1 MSKRKFEHLFS
12 TEAEEAVLGS
22 VVINPSVF
30 PTLNLQTR
38 DFYVRRHQAIWKA
51 FQDLFFENRKI
62 DHLSVIEQL
71 QANGE
76 LVDVGGAAYITR
88 IVSSVPS
95 SLHADTYAE
104 TIRDFARRREL
115 VEVCNSVAV
124 NSWSSD
130 TDIEQEQ
137 TTMMQA
143 LIESARVSSG
153 AVPIREWMESGVD
166 ALSEAAENPVDMAG
180 LPTGFRDL
188 DKITEG
194 ITPGVVL
201 IGGKPGIGKTIFVQQ
216 ICENLGAARIPGAL
230 YSSEMSREN
239 MTMRILSSHTGLRIS
254 DMRRGA
260 IPDDAWD
267 GIINTAGVISDL
279 PINVS
284 DSNAWTV
291 SSLRADLTRLK
302 YEQDIK
308 WFAFDYLEL
317 IRDQYGDSQ
326 AERSAY
332 IGRHLT
338 YICRELNLVGFVV
351 QKLTKAGFDGVPDL
365 QHFGGGS
372 DLQYDVSL
380 ALMIMEHIPENE
392 NEEPSPN
399 VRTGVVRKGR
409 YLETTDR
416 IFHLYKHPDK
426 PRFGDMFP
434 EKETPVDF

>member
-1 MSKRKFEHLFS
+1 MTKRKLEHLFS
-12 TEAEEAVLGS
+12 VESEEAVLGS
-22 VVINPSVF
+22 VIIQPSVF
-30 PTLNLQTR
+30 PTLNLQPR
-38 DFYVRRHQAIWKA
+38 DFYIQRHQLIWRA
-51 FQDLFFENRKI
+51 FQDLFINDRKI
-62 DHLSVIEQL
+62 DYLSVVEQL
-71 QANGE
+71 QANGD
-76 LVDVGGAAYITR
+76 LVEVGGSAYITK
-88 IVSSVPS
+88 IVNRVPS
-95 SLHADTYAE
+95 SLHADTYAQ
-104 TIRDFARRREL
+104 TIRDFAHRRDI
-115 VEVCNSVAV
+115 VEACNSVVV
-124 NSWSSD
+124 NAWSAD

-137 TTMMQA
+137 AVLMQA
-143 LIESARVSSG
+143 LIDSARVSSG
-153 AVPIREWMESGVD
+153 AVPIREWMEAGVD
-166 ALSEAAENPVDMAG
+166 ELEDAAKNPVDMAG

-216 ICENLGAARIPGAL
+216 ICENLGERNYPGAL
-230 YSSEMSREN
+230 YSSEMSQDN
-239 MTMRILSSHTGLRIS
+239 MTKRILSSHTGLRIS
-254 DMRRGA
+254 DMRRGM

-267 GIINTAGVISDL
+267 GIFNTAGQISDY
-279 PINVS
+279 PISVS

-338 YICRELNLVGFVV
+338 YICKELDLVGFVV

-380 ALMIMEHIPENE
+380 ALMLMEHIPEHE
-392 NEEPSPN
+392 NDEPSPN
-399 VRTGVVRKGR
+399 VRTGLVRKGR
-409 YLETTDR
+409 FLETTDR

-434 EKETPVDF
+434 EKEAPNGF